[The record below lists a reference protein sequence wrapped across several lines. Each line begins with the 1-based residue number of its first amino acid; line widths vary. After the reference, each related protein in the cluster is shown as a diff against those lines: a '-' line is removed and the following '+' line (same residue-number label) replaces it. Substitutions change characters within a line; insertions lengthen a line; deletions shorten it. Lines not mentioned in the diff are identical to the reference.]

1 MIDFSYVDLV
11 CILGVVPLIV
21 YFFNRKVN
29 LTTIYLLPFIY
40 LTAFSSLYEVIITGV
55 FKIGTKSWFR
65 IFTFLEFFAILFFY
79 YKLFHYK
86 KLYILFGLFYLLLY
100 SYLLIDWSPS
110 QKEFND
116 LPLNV
121 AITLVVIFSSCLWFV
136 DVFKKLEDKPLHE
149 RTDFFYIS
157 GLLIYFTGTFLVFLT
172 ADYLRDDPNYGILDY
187 WILIVIFNLI
197 LRTILIFTVWKA
209 RIKLEH

>member
-1 MIDFSYVDLV
+1 MNEPLLIFTK
-11 CILGVVPLIV
+11 IIGIIPLII
-21 YFFNRKVN
+21 YFSVKKVN
-29 LTTIYLLPFIY
+29 KITVYLFPFVFLMAI
-40 LTAFSSLYEVIITGV
+40 ASLYEL
-55 FKIGTKSWFR
+55 IGTDLLQIDTKIWFR
-65 IFTFLEFFAILFFY
+65 IYALLEFLTILYFY
-79 YKLFHYK
+79 YKLLKHKIMYV
-86 KLYILFGLFYLLLY
+86 LLAIIYLLIY

-110 QKEFND
+110 QKGFND
-116 LPLNV
+116 LPLNI
-121 AITLVVIFSSCLWFV
+121 AITLVVVFSSCLWFV
-136 DVFKKLEDKPLHE
+136 EVFKKLEDTPLHK

-172 ADYLRDDPNYGILDY
+172 ADYLKDDPNYRILDY

>member
-1 MIDFSYVDLV
+1 M
-11 CILGVVPLIV
+11 
-21 YFFNRKVN
+21 
-29 LTTIYLLPFIY
+29 
-40 LTAFSSLYEVIITGV
+40 
-55 FKIGTKSWFR
+55 
-65 IFTFLEFFAILFFY
+65 
-79 YKLFHYK
+79 
-86 KLYILFGLFYLLLY
+86 
-100 SYLLIDWSPS
+100 
-110 QKEFND
+110 
-116 LPLNV
+116 PLNV